1 MKPFTTWLLKAV
13 AAFAVAF
20 LLLSGF
26 CYFYYNLP
34 VHITNK
40 SGATDYLWET
50 NHFSSR
56 GTEGY
61 AATRT
66 DEYGFVNTFP
76 IKKGSVDI
84 LVMGSS
90 HGEGFNVGAE
100 ENFTYLLN
108 KKLYDNHRD
117 LYAYSICTSGHDLIR
132 CVNNLDTAL
141 KIYKPTKY
149 IVMETAGNVFSIDE
163 LKQLDAG
170 QITPHKSYDSGM
182 MFYLQ
187 KVDYFR
193 LVYSQLYNALNNAS
207 QQAIEPVESAP
218 VARTID
224 LEEYAVYLERM
235 LARASKSAENAGC
248 SLIIMYAPKL
258 AIDYSGNVLPQGNSA
273 QEVLFSE
280 LCEKYGITYINMF
293 NDFSEEYNNTLHL
306 PHGFSNTAVG
316 TGHTNKYGHARIAE
330 ALYEHIENQR

>member
-1 MKPFTTWLLKAV
+1 MRSVFAWFLKAA
-13 AAFAVAF
+13 AAFMVAF

-34 VHITNK
+34 VHVTNK

-61 AATRT
+61 ACTRT
-66 DEYGFVNTFP
+66 DENGFVNTFP
-76 IKKGSVDI
+76 IKKDTVDI
-84 LVMGSS
+84 LVLGSS
-90 HGEGFNVGAE
+90 HGEGFNIGAD

-108 KKLYDNHRD
+108 KKLYDNHHD

-132 CVNNLDTAL
+132 NVNNLDAAI
-141 KIYKPTKY
+141 KAYKPAKY
-149 IVMETAGNVFSIDE
+149 IIMETAGVVFSIDE

-170 QITPHKSYDSGM
+170 EIEPHKSYDSGIM
-182 MFYLQ
+182 HYLQ

-193 LVYSQLYNALNNAS
+193 LVYSQLYNALANSS
-207 QQAIEPVESAP
+207 QRAAEPSEGVVAAP
-218 VARTID
+218 TID
-224 LEEYAVYLERM
+224 LEEYALYLENM
-235 LARASKSAENAGC
+235 LARASRSAKEAEC

-258 AIDYSGNVLPQGNSA
+258 AIDYSGNVLPPEDAA
-273 QEVLFSE
+273 QKALFQE

-293 NDFSEEYNNTLHL
+293 HDFSAEYRNTYRL

-316 TGHTNKYGHARIAE
+316 MGHTNRYGHACIAE
-330 ALYEHIENQR
+330 ALYKHIATQG